1 MPRPP
6 TSGTRKGNGAGWGG
20 PAKGAGG
27 HRPLTAFTADNQPT
41 PEAKSAGHLPIA
53 DMQEIK
59 EFYTERM
66 RDKAD
71 SSINRIAAAD
81 KLADRI
87 AGKPKQAIDATFPGG
102 TLKIIGG
109 LPDELPD
116 A

>member
-1 MPRPP
+1 
-6 TSGTRKGNGAGWGG
+6 
-20 PAKGAGG
+20 
-27 HRPLTAFTADNQPT
+27 
-41 PEAKSAGHLPIA
+41 
-53 DMQEIK
+53 
-59 EFYTERM
+59 M